1 MNKPYGFPPAATLIK
16 ANDTIALCVV
26 VVASLLSVFLAGGV
40 LQGALGVFLLPA
52 GLVLVFF
59 RPGCVVPWR
68 FWLGGALVAIAG
80 ATALL
85 PERLFP
91 IPSWREELER
101 LPALRLPESVSLEPF
116 STLFWLALLG
126 FSLLIALRLLSCR
139 LDQRG
144 MERVAL
150 LMVLGCSAYAV
161 TAWFTWQTGWRY
173 PFFEKPSWAQPA
185 FGFFPNR
192 NHTAGFLL
200 TGAVLSLGLVHRGM
214 NGGGFLTGIVGGGGL
229 ALLSSMLLVFSKS
242 RGGLVF
248 LILGVCIW
256 IAGLGRYRSRA
267 LMAGSVALVLFMGI
281 LFAGSRSELLERIKP
296 LAHTDE
302 PADGLLLQAAIP
314 EAKPRSAGNHEYDSR
329 IPIWQDSLRMIR
341 DYPVS
346 GSGLGTYPIVY
357 PFYALKSFADQKTAI
372 HAESDWIT
380 LCAEGGIPALLAVL
394 ACVTVLSFRIPR
406 LSRLSGREWPL
417 RWAFLAAFFAELFH
431 GFVDVPL
438 HKPSLAWW
446 IMMLGGVGFSGCFG
460 EVFAGSGHAVA
471 RRLQRLLFILGGA
484 GCIIAG
490 VLLIHAQ
497 WGGGA
502 ALPPF
507 AADAALKRIA
517 SLHRGGDPSSVD
529 QSIREC
535 LRVLSRHPA
544 DYRLHYQLAILR
556 ISKDGHVGNAMEI
569 LEASQHLWP
578 HDPWL
583 VFEQGKLIAAGDPL
597 KAADFWNES
606 LRRQLLLD
614 ESPECPI
621 RRSSD
626 LFESMLEAAKSN
638 PVLLA
643 RMPALASYDRDLR
656 MQLYNH
662 PTCDPSLIAQ
672 AAQDAAFMDSLPPI
686 QQGRLIDLWWR
697 RGDWPTVTAFLDA
710 NPRYRRAA
718 VLTRS
723 RILAASGQ
731 PEQACRLL
739 IDTFSIPMPEPKKNG
754 GIIIAAG
761 SDVPSDPL
769 EAARYY
775 MERGNDLTA
784 RRLVGEALRSG
795 GGGVGGS
802 DALLLRA
809 QLEVRSGN
817 WKSALDSLIPYL
829 QATKQL

>member
-1 MNKPYGFPPAATLIK
+1 MNKPPGFPPAATPIK
-16 ANDTIALCVV
+16 ADETIALCVIV
-26 VVASLLSVFLAGGV
+26 AASLVSVFLAGGV

-52 GLVLVFF
+52 GLVLVFS

-68 FWLGGALVAIAG
+68 FWVGGALVAIAG

-85 PERLFP
+85 PERVFS
-91 IPSWREELER
+91 IPSWRVELER
-101 LPALRLPESVSLEPF
+101 LPALRLPESVSLDPF

-126 FSLLIALRLLSCR
+126 LSLLVALRVLSCR

-161 TAWFTWQTGWRY
+161 TAWFAWQTGWRY
-173 PFFEKPSWAQPA
+173 PFFEKPSWAEPA

-248 LILGVCIW
+248 LMLGVLIW
-256 IAGLGRYRSRA
+256 IAGLGKYRSRA
-267 LMAGSVALVLFMGI
+267 LMAGSVALVLFMGV

-296 LAHTDE
+296 SPHTDE
-302 PADGLLLQAAIP
+302 PADGLLLPAIT
-314 EAKPRSAGNHEYDSR
+314 EAKPRPAGNHEYDSR

-341 DYPVS
+341 DYPLS
-346 GSGLGTYPIVY
+346 GSGLGTYAIDY
-357 PFYALKSFADQKTAI
+357 PFYADKSLADDKTAL

-380 LCAEGGIPALLAVL
+380 LCAEGGIPALLSAL
-394 ACVTVLSFRIPR
+394 ACVAALSFRIPR
-406 LSRLSGREWPL
+406 LSLLSGREWPL
-417 RWAFLAAFFAELFH
+417 RWAFLAAFFAELLH

-446 IMMLGGVGFSGCFG
+446 IMLLGGVGFGGCFG
-460 EVFAGSGHAVA
+460 EVSAESVHAVA

-484 GCIIAG
+484 GCITAG

-529 QSIREC
+529 QSLREC
-535 LRVLSRHPA
+535 LRELSRHPA
-544 DYRLHYQLAILR
+544 YYRLHNQLAILR

-597 KAADFWNES
+597 KGAEFWNES
-606 LRRQLLLD
+606 LRRQLAMD
-614 ESPECPI
+614 ASPGSPI
-621 RRSSD
+621 RRSPG
-626 LFESMLEAAKSN
+626 LFGSMLEAAKSN

-656 MQLYNH
+656 LQLYNH

-672 AAQDAAFMDSLPPI
+672 AAQDQAFMESLSPI

-697 RGDWPTVTAFLDA
+697 RGDWPTVTAYVDA
-710 NPRYRRAA
+710 NPRYQRAA

-723 RILAASGQ
+723 RILASVGSY
-731 PEQACRLL
+731 EQACRLL

-775 MERGNDLTA
+775 MERGNDLSA
-784 RRLVGEALRSG
+784 RRLLGEALRSG
-795 GGGVGGS
+795 GGGVGGR

-817 WKSALDSLIPYL
+817 WKSALDTLISYL
-829 QATKQL
+829 RATKQL

>member
-1 MNKPYGFPPAATLIK
+1 MSKPSGLSPDPISNPTSATF
-16 ANDTIALCVV
+16 ALGVL

-52 GLVLVFF
+52 GLVLVFS

-68 FWLGGALVAIAG
+68 FWVGGALVAIAG

-85 PERLFP
+85 PERIFP
-91 IPSWREELER
+91 IPSWRQELEG
-101 LPALRLPESVSLEPF
+101 LPVLRLPESVSLDPF
-116 STLFWLALLG
+116 STLFWLALLVL
-126 FSLLIALRLLSCR
+126 SLLVALRLLSFR

-161 TAWFTWQTGWRY
+161 TAWFAWQTGWRY
-173 PFFEKPSWAQPA
+173 PFFEKPSWAEPA

-248 LILGVCIW
+248 LLVGVLIW
-256 IAGLGRYRSRA
+256 IGGLGKYRSRA

-296 LAHTDE
+296 SPHAEE
-302 PADGLLLQAAIP
+302 PADGSLLPATP
-314 EAKPRSAGNHEYDSR
+314 EVKPRLAGNHEYDSR
-329 IPIWQDSLRMIR
+329 IPIWQDSLGMIG
-341 DYPVS
+341 DFPIT
-346 GSGLGTYPIVY
+346 GSGLGTYAMVY

-372 HAESDWIT
+372 HADSDWIT
-380 LCAEGGIPALLAVL
+380 LCAEGGIPALLSAL
-394 ACVTVLSFRIPR
+394 ACVLALSFRIPR
-406 LSRLSGREWPL
+406 LSLLSGREWPL
-417 RWAFLAAFFAELFH
+417 RWAFLAAFFAELLH

-446 IMMLGGVGFSGCFG
+446 VMLLGGVGFGGCLG
-460 EVFAGSGHAVA
+460 QGSNGFAHSAA
-471 RRLQRLLFILGGA
+471 LSLQRLLFIVGGA
-484 GCIIAG
+484 ASIALG
-490 VLLIHAQ
+490 TLLIHSQ

-517 SLHRGGDPSSVD
+517 SLYRGGDPSSVD
-529 QSIREC
+529 QSLREC
-535 LRVLSRHPA
+535 LRELSRHPA
-544 DYRLHYQLAILR
+544 DYRLHNQLAILR
-556 ISKDGHVGNAMEI
+556 ISKDGHVGNAMEP
-569 LEASQHLWP
+569 LEASQRLWP
-578 HDPWL
+578 LDPWL
-583 VFEQGKLIAAGDPL
+583 VFEQGKLISAGDPL

-606 LRRQLLLD
+606 LRRQLQLD
-614 ESPECPI
+614 DSQESPI
-621 RRSSD
+621 RRSPG
-626 LFESMLEAAKSN
+626 LFGSMMEAAKSN
-638 PVLLA
+638 PILLE
-643 RMPALASYDRDLR
+643 RMPSLASYDRDLR
-656 MQLYNH
+656 LQLYNH
-662 PTCDPSLIAQ
+662 PACDPSLIAQ
-672 AAQDAAFMDSLPPI
+672 AAQDAAFMDSLSPI

-697 RGDWPTVTAFLDA
+697 RGNWPTVTAYVDA
-710 NPRYRRAA
+710 NPRYQRAA

-723 RILAASGQ
+723 RILAWVGSY
-731 PEQACRLL
+731 EQACRLL
-739 IDTFSIPMPEPKKNG
+739 IDTFSIPMPSTKRDG
-754 GIIIAAG
+754 GIIRAG
-761 SDVPSDPL
+761 ESDVPSDPL

-775 MERGNDLTA
+775 MERGNDLSA
-784 RRLVGEALRSG
+784 RRLLGEALRSG
-795 GGGVGGS
+795 GGGVGGR

-817 WKSALDSLIPYL
+817 WKSALDTLISYL
-829 QATKQL
+829 RATKQL